1 MKQITEDMLTQFNE
15 QVLKIHPIELV
26 MEDGPAAGC
35 VKIQLKHNPFIESSI
50 INPSEYFYGLLN
62 NYFEQV
68 YGIKLNFNNTGT
80 VFWSKGWLNDNL
92 GTSIKQK
99 K

>member
-62 NYFEQV
+62 NYFELV

-80 VFWSKGWLNDNL
+80 VFWSKG
-92 GTSIKQK
+92 
-99 K
+99 

>member
-1 MKQITEDMLTQFNE
+1 MKQITEDMLKQFNE

-26 MEDGPAAGC
+26 MEDGPAVGC
-35 VKIQLKHNPFIESSI
+35 VKIQLKPNPFIESSI

-68 YGIKLNFNNTGT
+68 YEIKLNFNNTGT
-80 VFWSKGWLNDNL
+80 VFWSK
-92 GTSIKQK
+92 Q
-99 K
+99 